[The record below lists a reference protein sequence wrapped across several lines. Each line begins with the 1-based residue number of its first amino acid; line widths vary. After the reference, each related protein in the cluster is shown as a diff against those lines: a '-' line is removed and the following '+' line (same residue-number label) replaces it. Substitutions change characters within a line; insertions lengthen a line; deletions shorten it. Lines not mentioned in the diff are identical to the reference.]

1 MSFGTPYTPGEDT
14 PHFWYDYFSPRLPT
28 MSLLDHPER
37 AAVYRTPS
45 LSDAPS
51 WRARVALGFRTVTH
65 HISKHV
71 GVGIICAVAYF
82 DP

>member
-1 MSFGTPYTPGEDT
+1 
-14 PHFWYDYFSPRLPT
+14 

-37 AAVYRTPS
+37 AATYRTS
-45 LSDAPS
+45 LLSHAPS
-51 WRARVALGFRTVTH
+51 WRARVALGFRAVTH
-65 HISKHV
+65 HVTKHV